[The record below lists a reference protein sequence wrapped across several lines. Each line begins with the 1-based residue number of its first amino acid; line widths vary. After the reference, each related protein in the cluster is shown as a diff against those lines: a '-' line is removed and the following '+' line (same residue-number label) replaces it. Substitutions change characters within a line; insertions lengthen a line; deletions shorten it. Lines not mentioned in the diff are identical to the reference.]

1 MDVRKDHKRLLD
13 NMLLLQKIYSAK
25 ALATSIG
32 INPATWSR
40 RIKEPWRMFSY
51 DDFRSIAKYCR
62 IDFTELMEGELS
74 I

>member
-13 NMLLLQKIYSAK
+13 NMLLLQRVYSAK
-25 ALATSIG
+25 ALSASIG

-51 DDFRSIAKYCR
+51 DDFRSIAKYCG
-62 IDFTELMEGELS
+62 INFAELMEGELS